1 MSNNLYQNL
10 LAQAEK
16 LRRHNR
22 QGSYKTKERYFQ
34 AYQRFLHYLA
44 DVYRLEK
51 IANVSGKHL
60 SAYVARMQERGL
72 SASTIKTD
80 LSAIR
85 FWHDQ
90 IPGARYA
97 LPANSEYS
105 LERRRFG
112 GTDRTW
118 TPAEFHKMLDECR
131 NAHREDYGACLM
143 IARYAGLRLHEVMR
157 IDTAIARATLKD
169 GFLTIKGKG
178 GKVREVPLAKEVHIV
193 FAKFLARTKPGCK
206 LFVPDSKQTHV
217 AITELQDFIRAHR
230 ERVQEDTARSPLT
243 FHGLRHTCAAEWYR
257 ALIGD
262 GKSAYEAR
270 LQVSKWLGHERDDVT
285 RIYLASEAEQ
295 NRTP

>member
-44 DVYRLEK
+44 DVYRLGK

-80 LSAIR
+80 LAAIR

-90 IPGARYA
+90 IPGAKYT
-97 LPANSEYS
+97 LPANSAYS

-112 GTDRTW
+112 GVDRTW
-118 TPAEFHKMLDECR
+118 SPAEFHKMLDECR
-131 NAHREDYGACLM
+131 NAQREDYGACLM
-143 IARYAGLRLHEVMR
+143 IARYAGLRLHEAMR
-157 IDTAIARATLKD
+157 IDTAIARAALKD

-178 GKVREVPLAKEVHIV
+178 GKVREVPLDGEVRIV
-193 FAKFLARTKPGCK
+193 LANYLARTKPGNK
-206 LFVPDSKQTHV
+206 LFVPDGKQTHV
-217 AITELQDFIRAHR
+217 AITELQNFIRAHR
-230 ERVQEDTARSPLT
+230 GRVQEDAAKSPLT
-243 FHGLRHTCAAEWYR
+243 FHGLRHTCAAGWYR
-257 ALIGD
+257 TLISD

-285 RIYLASEAEQ
+285 RIYLASETE
-295 NRTP
+295 